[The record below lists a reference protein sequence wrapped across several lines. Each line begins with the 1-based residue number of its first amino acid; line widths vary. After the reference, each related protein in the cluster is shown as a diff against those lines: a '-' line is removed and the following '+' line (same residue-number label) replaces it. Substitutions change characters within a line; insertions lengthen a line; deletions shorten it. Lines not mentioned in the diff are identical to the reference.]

1 MYHTPAL
8 VPFYLVVDVSQSME
22 GPRLAQANQ
31 ILRKL
36 AAALSADPRANDK
49 VRICMIDFSG
59 SARVVLPLCD
69 LLNTSALP
77 TLKTR
82 DDGTRYS
89 PALDLLLKTINQ
101 DGRQLAADGFAVGRP
116 AAFFLSDGEPFD
128 DAPNAW
134 EQALGR
140 LLTTC
145 ENPPMIVP
153 CAIAESD
160 PATLRALAHPRPGT
174 PVLIQSADARP
185 EDAINALI
193 DVVIRTVLSSAD
205 QETAVFTQVDDLSE
219 LQTVIAEPPEE
230 WLTETPGADGRR

>member
-1 MYHTPAL
+1 MGHTPAL

-22 GPRLAQANQ
+22 GTRLEQANQ

-36 AAALSADPRANDK
+36 AAALAADPRANDK

-69 LLNTSALP
+69 LLNTAALP
-77 TLKTR
+77 VLRTR

-89 PALDLLLKTINQ
+89 PALDLLLGTINQ
-101 DGRQLAADGFAVGRP
+101 DTRQLAADGFAIGRP

-134 EQALGR
+134 EQSLAR
-140 LLTTC
+140 LLATC

-153 CAIAESD
+153 CSIAESD
-160 PATLRALAHPRPGT
+160 PAILRALAHPRPGT
-174 PVLIQSADARP
+174 PVLVQGADAQP

-205 QETAVFTQVDDLSE
+205 QETAVFTQINDQSE
-219 LQTVIAEPPEE
+219 LDTIIAEPPEE
-230 WLTETPGADGRR
+230 WITAQWEAGGR